1 MENKDNNFMYCNMYL
16 LRHGILKG
24 NLSMIRKKF
33 SNDLRVFVHNY
44 IPTPTS
50 PEIKKLTGEDYVDSY
65 FSNLKRKHKGL
76 YLEHINE
83 VKKLANKYIE
93 LSMNPDYELDE
104 GVVHQMCVEDY
115 KAVYKLSGVELLEGQ
130 KALEYLM

>member
-1 MENKDNNFMYCNMYL
+1 MYCNMFL
-16 LRHGILKG
+16 LRHNILKG

-50 PEIKKLTGEDYVDSY
+50 PMIKELTGEDYVDNY
-65 FSNLKRKHKGL
+65 FSNIKRKHKGL

-83 VKKLANKYIE
+83 VKKLADKYIE
-93 LSMNPDYELDE
+93 LSMNPDYELNEDE
-104 GVVHQMCVEDY
+104 VHRMCVEDY
-115 KAVYKLSGVELLEGQ
+115 KAVYKLSGVEILEGQ
-130 KALEYLM
+130 EAMEYLT